1 MKSDKFL
8 ELGDDLIPTGTFL
21 DVKDTAFDFHS
32 ARQIRTGIE
41 SKHPQNILAGHG
53 YDHPFVLSDNNNQ
66 EIQLEDR
73 ENGRVL
79 TVETD
84 QPAVVVYSASQLA
97 ETGEIYGVASKKYL
111 GICLETQG
119 LPNAINEV
127 NFPSWVVEKGKT
139 YSTSTTFTFGTK

>member
-1 MKSDKFL
+1 IDNERTADRTTILNVLNHTYLNLSGDLKTDVKDHYLTMKSDQFL

-84 QPAVVVYSASQLA
+84 QPAV
-97 ETGEIYGVASKKYL
+97 
-111 GICLETQG
+111 
-119 LPNAINEV
+119 
-127 NFPSWVVEKGKT
+127 
-139 YSTSTTFTFGTK
+139 